1 MAASLTRISGT
12 SPYIKISAEEMTYK
26 PVNESPKVSRD
37 REVSPPV
44 LGEGNSY
51 SSLLEL
57 QQQWNAWYTKLT
69 EPKFDGVGQYLG
81 QVTNNPDFIKDYHMI
96 FIMRNVEA
104 IIAPRYKALIRG
116 NANMPQPKGSN
127 HGRG

>member
-1 MAASLTRISGT
+1 MAVSFTKVNGT
-12 SPYIKISAEEMTYK
+12 SPYVKITAEDLTYK
-26 PVNESPKVSRD
+26 PVNESLKVSRD

-44 LGEGNSY
+44 LGNGNSY
-51 SSLLEL
+51 SVLLDL
-57 QQQWNAWYTKLT
+57 RQSWNAWYTKLT

-96 FIMRNVEA
+96 LIMRNVET

-116 NANMPQPKGSN
+116 SASMPQPKGSN
-127 HGRG
+127 HGRS